1 MSKTKKRIKKALKMA
16 VPIIGAAMAG
26 KALMGR
32 RNRNRQ
38 MNEYLSTEGGDK
50 SSILGPLQDN
60 SFLPSDGFVT
70 DVNPFGA
77 GGAKKGGSAG
87 RKKRSTITGVAVRG
101 FGRALRGKK

>member
-1 MSKTKKRIKKALKMA
+1 MAKKKIKKALKMA
-16 VPIIGAAMAG
+16 VPIIGAALAG

-38 MNEYLSTEGGDK
+38 MKEYLATEGGDR
-50 SSILGPLQDN
+50 SRILGPLQDN
-60 SFLPSDGFVT
+60 PLITDDGFIT
-70 DVNPFGA
+70 SNNPFGE

-101 FGRALRGKK
+101 FGRALKRKK

>member
-1 MSKTKKRIKKALKMA
+1 MAKKKIKKALKMA
-16 VPIIGAAMAG
+16 VPLIGAALAG

-38 MNEYLSTEGGDK
+38 MKDYLSTEGGDR

-60 SFLPSDGFVT
+60 SFLPSDGFIT

-77 GGAKKGGSAG
+77 GGDKKGESAG

-101 FGRALRGKK
+101 FGRALKGKK